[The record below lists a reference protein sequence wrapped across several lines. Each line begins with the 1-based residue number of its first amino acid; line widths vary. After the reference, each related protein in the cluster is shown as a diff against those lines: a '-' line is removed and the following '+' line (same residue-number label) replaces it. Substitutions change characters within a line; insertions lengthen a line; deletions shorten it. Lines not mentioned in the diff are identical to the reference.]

1 MTIMMENTMATAK
14 KTRAEKIADLKAQ
27 LAKLEAESEETVEK
41 TSPGVDKLLTA
52 FDDVCKKN
60 KCGSIVVIRSLS
72 KFRKLGLTIEAPVR
86 KKREPKA
93 AKPKQGSGNAGQR
106 KQGTLAAVA

>member
-1 MTIMMENTMATAK
+1 MAYTK
-14 KTRAEKIADLKAQ
+14 KSRVEMIAELKAK

-41 TSPGVDKLLTA
+41 NAPGVDKLLTA

-60 KCGSIVVIRSLS
+60 KCRSIVVIRSLS

-93 AKPKQGSGNAGQR
+93 AKPKQGSGNPGQR
-106 KQGTLAAVA
+106 KQGQLAVAA